1 MNNNPEV
8 YGNSN
13 AGLNSFFT
21 KMYGYMSAAVAVSA
35 LTAFFGSFSPT
46 VIRFMSNPIALF
58 AVFGVQ
64 LVLAYS
70 MSSLKSQRSPL
81 VSALGLFVFAGLEG
95 LLFSGIFIVY
105 TAQNITS
112 AFVSAFVMF
121 AVLSFMGSTT
131 KKDLSGI
138 GRQARAALIAFIIVS
153 LINLFLQSPMITYVF
168 SFIGLVIFAG
178 LTAWD
183 TQRLRQMYLQMGSQ
197 VNVNNLA
204 LMGALQLYLD
214 FINIFI
220 FLLNIFTGAGGDRD

>member
-46 VIRFMSNPIALF
+46 VIRFMNNPIALF

-220 FLLNIFTGAGGDRD
+220 FLLNIFTGAGGNRD

>member
-8 YGNSN
+8 YNNSN

-183 TQRLRQMYLQMGSQ
+183 TQRLRQMYLQMSFHH
-197 VNVNNLA
+197 L
-204 LMGALQLYLD
+204 
-214 FINIFI
+214 
-220 FLLNIFTGAGGDRD
+220 

>member
-8 YGNSN
+8 YNNSN

-220 FLLNIFTGAGGDRD
+220 FCKLKR

>member
-8 YGNSN
+8 YNNSN

-153 LINLFLQSPMITYVF
+153 LSNLFLQSPMITYVF

-220 FLLNIFTGAGGDRD
+220 FLLNIFTGAGGNRD

>member
-112 AFVSAFVMF
+112 VFVSAFVMF

-220 FLLNIFTGAGGDRD
+220 FLLNIFTGAGGNRD

>member
-81 VSALGLFVFAGLEG
+81 VSALGLLVFAGLEG

-220 FLLNIFTGAGGDRD
+220 FLLNIFTGAGGNRD

>member
-8 YGNSN
+8 YNNSN

-153 LINLFLQSPMITYVF
+153 LINLLLQSPMITYVF

-220 FLLNIFTGAGGDRD
+220 FLLNIFTGAGGNRD

>member
-35 LTAFFGSFSPT
+35 LTAFLGSFSPT
-46 VIRFMSNPIALF
+46 VIRFMSNPITLF

-95 LLFSGIFIVY
+95 MLFSGIFIVY

-153 LINLFLQSPMITYVF
+153 LINMFLQSPMITYVF

>member
-8 YGNSN
+8 YNNSN

-21 KMYGYMSAAVAVSA
+21 KMYGDMSAAVAVSA

-220 FLLNIFTGAGGDRD
+220 FLLNIFTGAGGNRD

>member
-8 YGNSN
+8 YNNSN

-204 LMGALQLYLD
+204 LVGALQLYLD

-220 FLLNIFTGAGGDRD
+220 FLLNIFTGAGGNRD

>member
-35 LTAFFGSFSPT
+35 LTAFLGSFSPT

-153 LINLFLQSPMITYVF
+153 LINMFLQSPMITYVF

-220 FLLNIFTGAGGDRD
+220 FLLNIFTGAGGNRD

>member
-8 YGNSN
+8 YNNSN

-46 VIRFMSNPIALF
+46 VIRFMSTPIALF

-220 FLLNIFTGAGGDRD
+220 FLLNIFTGAGGNRD

>member
-153 LINLFLQSPMITYVF
+153 LINMFLQSPMITYVF

-220 FLLNIFTGAGGDRD
+220 FLLNIFTGAGGNRD

>member
-8 YGNSN
+8 YNNSN

-112 AFVSAFVMF
+112 A
-121 AVLSFMGSTT
+121 
-131 KKDLSGI
+131 
-138 GRQARAALIAFIIVS
+138 
-153 LINLFLQSPMITYVF
+153 
-168 SFIGLVIFAG
+168 
-178 LTAWD
+178 
-183 TQRLRQMYLQMGSQ
+183 
-197 VNVNNLA
+197 
-204 LMGALQLYLD
+204 
-214 FINIFI
+214 
-220 FLLNIFTGAGGDRD
+220 

>member
-64 LVLAYS
+64 LILAYS

-220 FLLNIFTGAGGDRD
+220 FLLNIFTGAGGNRD

>member
-8 YGNSN
+8 YNNSN

-21 KMYGYMSAAVAVSA
+21 KMYGYMSTAVAVSA

-220 FLLNIFTGAGGDRD
+220 FLLNIFTGAGGNRD

>member
-8 YGNSN
+8 YNNSN

-153 LINLFLQSPMITYVF
+153 LINLLLQSPMITYVF

-197 VNVNNLA
+197 VNVNNFA

-220 FLLNIFTGAGGDRD
+220 FLLNIFTGAGGNRD

>member
-8 YGNSN
+8 YNNSN
-13 AGLNSFFT
+13 TGLNSFFT

-220 FLLNIFTGAGGDRD
+220 FLLNIFTGAGGNRD

>member
-8 YGNSN
+8 YNNSN

-81 VSALGLFVFAGLEG
+81 VSALGLLVFAGLEG

-220 FLLNIFTGAGGDRD
+220 FLLNIFTGAGGNRD

>member
-8 YGNSN
+8 YNNSN
-13 AGLNSFFT
+13 VGLNSFFT

-220 FLLNIFTGAGGDRD
+220 FLLNIFTGAGGNRD

>member
-8 YGNSN
+8 YNNSN

-131 KKDLSGI
+131 KKDLSEI

-220 FLLNIFTGAGGDRD
+220 FLLNIFTGAGGNRD

>member
-8 YGNSN
+8 YNNSN

-121 AVLSFMGSTT
+121 AVLSFMGLTT

-220 FLLNIFTGAGGDRD
+220 FLLNIFTGAGGNRD

>member
-35 LTAFFGSFSPT
+35 LTAFLGSFSPT
-46 VIRFMSNPIALF
+46 VIRFMSNPVALF

-153 LINLFLQSPMITYVF
+153 LINMFLQSPMITYVF

>member
-8 YGNSN
+8 YNNSN

-35 LTAFFGSFSPT
+35 LTAFFGSCSPT

-220 FLLNIFTGAGGDRD
+220 FLLNIFTGAGGNRD

>member
-35 LTAFFGSFSPT
+35 LTAFLGSFSPT

-153 LINLFLQSPMITYVF
+153 LINMFLQSAMITYVF

>member
-8 YGNSN
+8 YNNIN

-220 FLLNIFTGAGGDRD
+220 FLLNIFTGAGGNRD

>member
-8 YGNSN
+8 YNNSN

-197 VNVNNLA
+197 VNVYNLA

-220 FLLNIFTGAGGDRD
+220 FLLNIFTGAGGNRD

>member
-1 MNNNPEV
+1 MNNNPEF

-220 FLLNIFTGAGGDRD
+220 FLLNIFTGAGGNRD

>member
-8 YGNSN
+8 YNNSN

-70 MSSLKSQRSPL
+70 MSSLKSQRLPL

-220 FLLNIFTGAGGDRD
+220 FLLNIFTGAGGNRD

>member
-8 YGNSN
+8 YNNSN

-204 LMGALQLYLD
+204 LMGALQL
-214 FINIFI
+214 
-220 FLLNIFTGAGGDRD
+220 